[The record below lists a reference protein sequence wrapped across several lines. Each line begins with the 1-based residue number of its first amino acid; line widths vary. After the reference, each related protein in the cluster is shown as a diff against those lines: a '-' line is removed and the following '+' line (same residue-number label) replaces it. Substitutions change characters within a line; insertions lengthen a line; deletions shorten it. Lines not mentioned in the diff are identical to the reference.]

1 MYVHVL
7 LDWVRVVGGN
17 KSYINRKCMYLIH
30 VTANRNPNYIRLHLL
45 FINKDL
51 IATIMD
57 GNVRSNICLPKVN
70 SVEDGRVCRIESYGA
85 FVQLQ
90 DIRYSH
96 RGRPVMGLVHISEL
110 CEGRVNSVEDVCSL
124 DMDVKV
130 RVLEVTEDDGGRSR
144 IKLSMKGLNGD
155 KSVSRRTAASVAVLG
170 MGSAGS
176 ALVDPLVAMRQSVST
191 SKSNLVLK
199 NRDGNSEEMLF
210 NGYALVDD
218 TAGEPDHEALS
229 LLNNRNGSNKNKVNG
244 DRRSSSLATTEPSTI
259 GRGRGRGRTLPA
271 WMTSGS
277 SSNNVND
284 NLPSR
289 AVRGDNTPGDNGSS
303 TNSSLSTRSK
313 KRKRRKRHE
322 SKSHR
327 KRSKKGSS
335 SRSSRYRHKKEKSAK
350 RCHRTRSRYRYDTDS
365 SSGND
370 HGYHRSRGS
379 TKEVDR
385 KFSSVNEAKDLI
397 RRLESGGS

>member
-1 MYVHVL
+1 
-7 LDWVRVVGGN
+7 
-17 KSYINRKCMYLIH
+17 
-30 VTANRNPNYIRLHLL
+30 
-45 FINKDL
+45 
-51 IATIMD
+51 MD
-57 GNVRSNICLPKVN
+57 GNVSSNICLPKVN

-96 RGRPVMGLVHISEL
+96 RGRPLMGLVHISEL
-110 CEGRVNSVEDVCSL
+110 REGRVNSVEDICSL
-124 DMDVKV
+124 DMTVKV
-130 RVLEVTEDDGGRSR
+130 RVLEVTEDDGGRYR

-155 KSVSRRTAASVAVLG
+155 ESVSRRTAASVAVLG

-176 ALVDPLVAMRQSVST
+176 ALVDPLVAMRQSVSST
-191 SKSNLVLK
+191 KSNLVLK

-218 TAGEPDHEALS
+218 TAGEPDHEALA
-229 LLNNRNGSNKNKVNG
+229 LLNDRNGSKLNG

-277 SSNNVND
+277 SSNNVDD

-289 AVRGDNTPGDNGSS
+289 AVCGDNTPHDDGSS

-313 KRKRRKRHE
+313 NRKRRKRHE

-335 SRSSRYRHKKEKSAK
+335 SRSSRHRHKKEKSAK
-350 RCHRTRSRYRYDTDS
+350 RRHRTRSRNRYDADS
-365 SSGND
+365 SSGSD
-370 HGYHRSRGS
+370 REYYRTRGS

-385 KFSSVNEAKDLI
+385 KFSSVDEAKDLI